1 MKPWSD
7 IQFKHIP
14 VECLHLCRG
23 PHRPRYTHSIGISTF
38 FYYSTNNHIREIRKK
53 PHVSNLV
60 GQMCF
65 LLLVRHSNWVN
76 LLLDEFHCIVEFHC
90 STWRSISS
98 LLEEF
103 FGSLWNSKLWKPM
116 KTNTLQ
122 SHGISLPE
130 ICHQV

>member
-76 LLLDEFHCIVEFHC
+76 LLLDEFHCIGEFH
-90 STWRSISS
+90 SGVP
-98 LLEEF
+98 
-103 FGSLWNSKLWKPM
+103 FGSPYLGDLWNSKLWKSM
-116 KTNTLQ
+116 KTSTFQN
-122 SHGISLPE
+122 HGSSLPE
-130 ICHQV
+130 VCHQV

>member
-23 PHRPRYTHSIGISTF
+23 PHRPQYTHSIGISTF

-53 PHVSNLV
+53 TSR
-60 GQMCF
+60 F
-65 LLLVRHSNWVN
+65 KF
-76 LLLDEFHCIVEFHC
+76 DEFHCIGEFH
-90 STWRSISS
+90 SGVP
-98 LLEEF
+98 
-103 FGSLWNSKLWKPM
+103 FGSPYLGDLWNSKLWKSM

-122 SHGISLPE
+122 NHGISLPE
-130 ICHQV
+130 IYHQV